1 MSSVDTAEMSQEG
14 VGCTDDT
21 SVFSSYSSRLTS
33 LRSELGAA
41 QSSRSRSLLLM
52 AGCLC
57 MGALTI
63 GLVSIHQA
71 AALLWLAMLL
81 TGACYGLRRYVQSG
95 ARWREIEKRCEYFER
110 GVRRL
115 TGMWK
120 GYERTGEEFARENHL
135 YQSDL
140 NVIGEGSL
148 FELLCTTRSEFG
160 AERLAAYLLEPVS
173 LPESRRRQQA
183 VRELRESAKLR
194 EAMYLLGDFRSE
206 DCGYS
211 VFETWLDLPPIASPK
226 VVRHLLLLSGACIFV
241 VGLGILSHAL
251 VPSVWLPFM
260 LALIAMQAVAAG
272 TYLRRVR
279 PRLHQLRRLTNA
291 FTILQQ
297 GLALMEKQEFQSP
310 KLREIIIRV
319 QSQRASSHL
328 KVLERLIRLVEQREK
343 EMFHYLSYLLAGGTQ
358 LVLAVDH
365 WRSEHQQHFRG
376 WVDAWAEFEAL
387 QAVAGYAFEQPG
399 TIFPDLVDGD
409 PVFEAAQLGHPLL
422 DPERCVCNDIV
433 LNNQSRFYL
442 ITGSNMA
449 GKSTMLRTVGL
460 NVVIALAG
468 GSIRASSARLS
479 RLTVCASLAVTDS
492 LLEGK
497 SKFLAEVA
505 RLSESVT
512 RSRSGEP
519 VLFLIDE
526 ILSGT
531 NSKDRIEA
539 AETVVKILIGC
550 GAVGAIST
558 HDLAL
563 SRILDDT
570 TVTGA
575 LVHMESDN
583 PDDPLDFD
591 YLLKPGAS
599 RRSNASA
606 IVRMMGIG
614 GLDMQT

>member
-1 MSSVDTAEMSQEG
+1 MCSVDVAEMSQEG
-14 VGCTDDT
+14 VGRTDDT

-33 LRSELGAA
+33 LRSELGIA
-41 QSSRSRSLLLM
+41 QSTRSRSLLLM

-57 MGALTI
+57 VGALTI
-63 GLVSIHQA
+63 GFAPTHHA
-71 AALLWLAMLL
+71 AALLWLAISLL
-81 TGACYGLRRYVQSG
+81 GACYSLRRYVRSG
-95 ARWREIEKRCEYFER
+95 AQWREIEKRCEYFER
-110 GVRRL
+110 GMHRL
-115 TGMWK
+115 TGMWQ
-120 GYERTGEEFARENHL
+120 GHGRTGEEFARENHL
-135 YQSDL
+135 YQNDL
-140 NVIGEGSL
+140 NVIGDGSL
-148 FELLCTTRSEFG
+148 FELLCTIRSEFG
-160 AERLAAYLLEPVS
+160 AERLADYLLEPVS
-173 LPESRRRQQA
+173 LVESRRRQEA
-183 VRELRESAKLR
+183 VRELREGAWLR
-194 EAMYLLGDFRSE
+194 EEMDLLGDFRSE

-211 VFETWLDLPPIASPK
+211 VFETWLGLTPIVSPG
-226 VVRHLLLLSGACIFV
+226 VVRHLLLLSSAGTSLI
-241 VGLGILSHAL
+241 GLGILSHAL
-251 VPSVWLPFM
+251 AWNVWLPFM
-260 LALIAMQAVAAG
+260 LVLITMQAVAAG
-272 TYLRRVR
+272 IYLRRVR
-279 PRLHQLRRLTNA
+279 PRLDQLRRLTNA

-297 GLALMEKQEFQSP
+297 GLALMEKQKFQSP
-310 KLREIIIRV
+310 KLQEMVTRV
-319 QSQRASSHL
+319 QSQKASSHL
-328 KVLERLIRLVEQREK
+328 KALERLIRFVEQREK

-387 QAVAGYAFEQPG
+387 QAIAGFAFEQPG
-399 TIFPDLVDGD
+399 TIFAELVEGD
-409 PVFEAAQLGHPLL
+409 PVFEAVRLGHPLL
-422 DPERCVCNDIV
+422 ASKHCVCNDIL
-433 LNNQSRFYL
+433 LNAQSRFYL

-460 NVVIALAG
+460 NAVIALAG
-468 GSIRASSARLS
+468 GPVRAARARLS

-505 RLSESVT
+505 RLSESIA

-539 AETVVKILIGC
+539 AEVVVKILIRG

-570 TVTGA
+570 TMPGA

-591 YLLKPGAS
+591 YLLKPGVS
-599 RRSNASA
+599 RKSNALA

-614 GLDMQT
+614 GLEMST